1 MFSFKIGR
9 SGIELKLRVA
19 SLKPDFY
26 MMLVQ
31 GPFGMDLLRADKQSK
46 KFRTSISE
54 NLKPK
59 KYKQVNGSDLK
70 LILNYLKLL
79 Y

>member
-1 MFSFKIGR
+1 MFSFKIG
-9 SGIELKLRVA
+9 GNKIKLRVA
-19 SLKPDFY
+19 SLKPDLY
-26 MMLVQ
+26 MILLH
-31 GPFGMDLLRADKQSK
+31 GPFGMDLLRADTQSK

-59 KYKQVNGSDLK
+59 KYKQVNESDLK